1 MARSNLLPPSLIRL
15 AWRYVFKRGWQS
27 ALMILGIALGVAVM
41 VSIDLANASS
51 TRAFELSTE
60 TVTGKATHQI
70 LPSGGELDDSVY
82 INLRTAGVDVPMAPV
97 ISAYVSSPQ
106 MGNQAF
112 QLLGIDPFVDRE
124 FRDYSGAGSSAPA
137 EYSLDF
143 LTRPGA
149 LLVSADVAERFGLS
163 VGAALSLENDGRSV
177 EAYVAGLL
185 LPDDTLTRRSLQG
198 VLLADISTAQELT
211 GRIGRLDRI
220 DLILPTESNAIL
232 GQIQDLLP
240 DGMLLVDVE
249 SRKGSVEE
257 MTEAFRLNL
266 SALSLLALVVGLF
279 LIYNTMT
286 FSVVQRRP
294 LFGTLRSLGVTRREV
309 FLLVAFEAVF
319 VGVIGSAFGVALGVL
334 LGQNTV
340 NLVTQTI
347 NDLYFTTT
355 VRELGIQTG
364 VLVKGFCLGLLA
376 ALATVIPPAIEAA
389 RVEPRAALLRSGL
402 ENKARAA
409 VWLVAALGAVLIIL
423 GYLVFRLPFDNLIF
437 GFGGTLLVLTGL
449 AMLAAIGMLGLLK
462 ALAPVTARMFGYLGR
477 MAPRNLISALSRT
490 SVAVAALMV
499 AVAVTIGVSL
509 MINSFRY
516 TVGIWLEQTLQGDIY
531 ISAPSFTANQSLVEI
546 DPAVYRQVSD
556 WPGVERVDLLR
567 STQVYSPYGGLQLS
581 ASNNLDIGRERIF
594 KEIKIPKEEVFAAMQ
609 QGGVLLTE
617 PLANRLD
624 LQVGEYIEINTPAG
638 AQLFPII
645 GVYYDYSSSQGFV
658 MMEQEVYRDHWK
670 DAAITAIALR
680 LPPGVDSDL
689 VTEELIAGIRSD
701 QNLIIRPNQAL
712 RQDVME
718 VFDRTFRITGA
729 LRILATIVAFIGV
742 LSTLLLLQLEKQREI
757 GILKAL
763 GLSGRELWRL
773 VMLETSL
780 MGLIA
785 GILAAPTGYILSL
798 ILIRVINLRS
808 FGWTLQLSAQ
818 PGAFIF
824 SIAIAL
830 TAALLAGIPPAWRL
844 SRMAAADAIRYE

>member
-1 MARSNLLPPSLIRL
+1 MMGTVPLLPPSLIQL
-15 AWRYVFKRGWQS
+15 AWRYVLKRGWQS

-51 TRAFELSTE
+51 TRAFELSAE
-60 TVTGKATHQI
+60 AVTGKATHQI
-70 LPSGGELDDSVY
+70 LPSGSELDENIY
-82 INLRTAGVDVPMAPV
+82 IQLRQSGLDVPMAPV
-97 ISAYVSSPQ
+97 LSAYVSSPRL
-106 MGNQAF
+106 GSQAF
-112 QLLGIDPFVDRE
+112 QLLGIDPFVDSA
-124 FRDYSGAGSSAPA
+124 FRDYAGAGS
-137 EYSLDF
+137 EITGFSLDF

-149 LLVSADVAERFGLS
+149 LVISADVAGRFGLS
-163 VGAALSLENDGRSV
+163 VGAPLSLEYDGRSV
-177 EAYVAGLL
+177 EGFVAGILM
-185 LPDDTLTRRSLQG
+185 PDDALTRRSLQG
-198 VLLADISTAQELT
+198 ILLADISTAQELT
-211 GRIGRLDRI
+211 GRIGRLERV
-220 DLILPTESNAIL
+220 DLILSPESEAIA
-232 GQIQDLLP
+232 GQIQSLLP
-240 DGMLLVDVE
+240 DGALLVDVE
-249 SRKGSVEE
+249 SRKGSVAE

-319 VGVIGSAFGVALGVL
+319 VGMIGSALGVALGVL

-355 VRELGIQTG
+355 VQELGIQSG
-364 VLVKGFCLGLLA
+364 VLVKGFSLGLLA
-376 ALATVIPPAIEAA
+376 ALATAIPPAIEAA

-409 VWLVAALGAVLIIL
+409 VWMVAALGAVLILL
-423 GYLVFRLPFDNLIF
+423 GYLVFRLPVDNLIF

-462 ALAPVTARMFGYLGR
+462 ALAPVTGRMFGYLGR
-477 MAPRNLISALSRT
+477 MAPRNLINALSRT

-516 TVGIWLEQTLQGDIY
+516 TVSVWLEQTLQGDIY

-546 DPAVYRQVSD
+546 DPAVYQQVSD
-556 WPGVERVDLLR
+556 WPGVKRVDLLR
-567 STQVYSPYGGLQLS
+567 STQVNSPYGDLQLS
-581 ASNNLDIGRERIF
+581 ATNNLNIGLERIF
-594 KEIKIPKEEVFAAMQ
+594 KEIKIPKEEVYAAMQ

-617 PLANRLD
+617 PLANRLG
-624 LQVGEYIEINTPAG
+624 LQVGDNFEMNTPSG
-638 AQLFPII
+638 TQPFPIV

-658 MMEQEVYRDHWK
+658 MMEREVYREHWK

-680 LPPGVDSDL
+680 LPPGADSDQL
-689 VTEELIAGIRSD
+689 TEDLIAGIRSD

-712 RQDVME
+712 RRDVME
-718 VFDRTFRITGA
+718 VFDRTFAITAA
-729 LRILATIVAFIGV
+729 LRILATMVAFIGV

-763 GLSGRELWRL
+763 GLSGRELWKL
-773 VMLETSL
+773 VMLETGL

-785 GILAAPTGYILSL
+785 GLLAAPTGYILSL

-818 PGAFIF
+818 PRAFLF

-830 TAALLAGIPPAWRL
+830 AAALLAGFLPAWRL
-844 SRMAAADAIRYE
+844 SRMAAADAIRFE